1 MVRTD
6 PYTPDRYYFECLD
19 CLHRLTTTE
28 TKQRCPHCNGRL
40 QNLAI
45 PRE

>member
-6 PYTPDRYYFECLD
+6 PYTPERYYYECLD
-19 CLHRLTTTE
+19 CL
-28 TKQRCPHCNGRL
+28 QRIVATDIKTHCPYCKGEL
-40 QNLAI
+40 QNLAV